1 MAKDCCS
8 SGCSS
13 TRVVSPRFR
22 KVLGIALGLNALM
35 FAVEIAAGV
44 KAGSVS
50 LLADAID
57 FAGDAANYAI
67 SLAVLSRGLAWRAR
81 AALVKGLSMAAFGLF
96 VLSNAA
102 WHVLT
107 GSPPEPVTMGAV
119 ALLALAVNAGVAG
132 MLYAFRDGDAD
143 MRSVWLCSRNDAI
156 GNLAVMLA
164 ALGVLG
170 TGGAWPD
177 LVVAAIM
184 GSLALSS
191 GAAVVGQARSE
202 FGGTGKSK
210 GGGMT
215 AAAAGQGW
223 REHRHDAHHQH
234 ALDVPVAPNVRH
246 SHRHRHDRLT
256 HAHPHF
262 PDAHHRHSH

>member
-8 SGCSS
+8 TGCS
-13 TRVVSPRFR
+13 TARVPSPRFR
-22 KVLGIALGLNALM
+22 HVLWVALGLNVTM
-35 FAVEIAAGV
+35 FAVEVASGV
-44 KAGSVS
+44 KAGSIS
-50 LLADAID
+50 LLADAVD

-67 SLAVLSRGLAWRAR
+67 SLAVLSMGLAWRAR

-96 VLSNAA
+96 VLEQAA
-102 WHVLT
+102 WHALT
-107 GSPPEPVTMGAV
+107 GSPPEPITMGAV
-119 ALLALAVNAGVAG
+119 GLLALAVNASVAG

-177 LVVAAIM
+177 LAVAAIM

-191 GAAVVGQARSE
+191 GATVVGRARSE
-202 FGGTGKSK
+202 LGAG
-210 GGGMT
+210 
-215 AAAAGQGW
+215 AIAGQEEVG
-223 REHRHDAHHQH
+223 
-234 ALDVPVAPNVRH
+234 
-246 SHRHRHDRLT
+246 
-256 HAHPHF
+256 
-262 PDAHHRHSH
+262 

>member
-8 SGCSS
+8 TGCS
-13 TRVVSPRFR
+13 TARVPSPRFR
-22 KVLGIALGLNALM
+22 HVLWVALGLNVTM
-35 FAVEIAAGV
+35 FAVEVASGV
-44 KAGSVS
+44 KAGSIS
-50 LLADAID
+50 LLADAVD

-67 SLAVLSRGLAWRAR
+67 SLAVLSMGLAWRAR

-96 VLSNAA
+96 VLEQAA
-102 WHVLT
+102 WHALT
-107 GSPPEPVTMGAV
+107 GSPPEPITMGAV
-119 ALLALAVNAGVAG
+119 GLLALAVNASVAG

-177 LVVAAIM
+177 LAVAVIM

-191 GAAVVGQARSE
+191 GATVVGQARGE
-202 FGGTGKSK
+202 LG
-210 GGGMT
+210 
-215 AAAAGQGW
+215 AEARAGQEEMG
-223 REHRHDAHHQH
+223 
-234 ALDVPVAPNVRH
+234 
-246 SHRHRHDRLT
+246 
-256 HAHPHF
+256 
-262 PDAHHRHSH
+262 

>member
-8 SGCSS
+8 TGCS
-13 TRVVSPRFR
+13 TARVPSPRFR
-22 KVLGIALGLNALM
+22 HVLWVALGLNVTM
-35 FAVEIAAGV
+35 FAVEVASGM
-44 KAGSVS
+44 KAGSIS
-50 LLADAID
+50 LLADAVD

-67 SLAVLSRGLAWRAR
+67 SLAVLSMGLAWRAR

-96 VLSNAA
+96 VLEQAA
-102 WHVLT
+102 WHALT
-107 GSPPEPVTMGAV
+107 GSPPEPITMGAV
-119 ALLALAVNAGVAG
+119 GLLALAVNASVAG

-191 GAAVVGQARSE
+191 GATVVGRARSE
-202 FGGTGKSK
+202 LGAGSI
-210 GGGMT
+210 
-215 AAAAGQGW
+215 AGQEEAG
-223 REHRHDAHHQH
+223 
-234 ALDVPVAPNVRH
+234 
-246 SHRHRHDRLT
+246 
-256 HAHPHF
+256 
-262 PDAHHRHSH
+262 

>member
-8 SGCSS
+8 TGCS
-13 TRVVSPRFR
+13 TARVPSPRFR
-22 KVLGIALGLNALM
+22 HVLWVALGLNATM
-35 FAVEIAAGV
+35 FAVEIAGGMR
-44 KAGSVS
+44 AGSIS
-50 LLADAID
+50 LLADAVD

-67 SLAVLSRGLAWRAR
+67 SLAVLSMGLAWRAR

-96 VLSNAA
+96 VLEQAA
-102 WHVLT
+102 WHALT
-107 GSPPEPVTMGAV
+107 GSPPEPITMGAV
-119 ALLALAVNAGVAG
+119 GLLALAVNAGVAG

-177 LVVAAIM
+177 LAVAAIM

-191 GAAVVGQARSE
+191 GATVVGRARSE
-202 FGGTGKSK
+202 LGAG
-210 GGGMT
+210 
-215 AAAAGQGW
+215 AIAGQEEVG
-223 REHRHDAHHQH
+223 
-234 ALDVPVAPNVRH
+234 
-246 SHRHRHDRLT
+246 
-256 HAHPHF
+256 
-262 PDAHHRHSH
+262 